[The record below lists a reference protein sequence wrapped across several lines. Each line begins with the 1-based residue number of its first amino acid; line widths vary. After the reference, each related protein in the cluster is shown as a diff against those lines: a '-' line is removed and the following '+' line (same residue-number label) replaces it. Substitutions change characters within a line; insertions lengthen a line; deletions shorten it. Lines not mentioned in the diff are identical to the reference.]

1 MQTVVAKKK
10 WQRTINPRA
19 LDNFDRIPGRN
30 RRVATLHVG
39 RIGQKLGIGNP
50 HGIPNKNSTHVG
62 LVIGVVSAEGFD
74 NNTFVVTQ
82 IDIATTEGPNFV
94 IIILGVQA

>member
-1 MQTVVAKKK
+1 MQTIVAEEKR
-10 WQRTINPRA
+10 QRTIYPWA
-19 LDNFDRIPGRN
+19 LDNFEGIPGCE

-50 HGIPNKNSTHVG
+50 HGIPNKNPPHVG
-62 LVIGVVSAEGFD
+62 LVIGVVSAKSFD

-94 IIILGVQA
+94 IIILRVQA